1 MIRPPPHCRRYA
13 ETMQAALGLG
23 PKSLV
28 IEVASNDGYLLQFY
42 RQRGIPV
49 LGIEPA
55 ANIAELA
62 RGKGI
67 ATLSEFFDEALA
79 ARLAAEG
86 RLADLIHAHNV
97 FAHVPDPNPFW
108 RVENGVLMG
117 ENDEKRKGHVLYT
130 EKLYKNFVLETE
142 VRWSGEIDS
151 GIMLRKPELQLQF
164 GVSRSLKKDMSCSF
178 YVGREGYP
186 PEAQAHDVEKYW
198 RQDDWNRV
206 RLQAKGDIFTV
217 WLNGH
222 QVCQYTNSKYSEP
235 GPIGLQIHP
244 GLKMKVEYRNLR
256 LSEME

>member
-1 MIRPPPHCRRYA
+1 MRPPPCSRPQRNGCRPTANQVKWRKNHMSTKVCNKTLLSLFCA
-13 ETMQAALGLG
+13 AAALAFSFQG
-23 PKSLV
+23 
-28 IEVASNDGYLLQFY
+28 
-42 RQRGIPV
+42 R
-49 LGIEPA
+49 A
-55 ANIAELA
+55 ADTQELHPLFN
-62 RGKGI
+62 GKD
-67 ATLSEFFDEALA
+67 LS
-79 ARLAAEG
+79 G
-86 RLADLIHAHNV
+86 WK
-97 FAHVPDPNPFW
+97 VPDPNPFW
-108 RVENGVLMG
+108 RVEDGVLIG
-117 ENDEKRKGHVLYT
+117 ESDEKRKGHVLYT
-130 EKLYKNFVLETE
+130 EKLYKNFMLETE

-206 RLQAKGDIFTV
+206 RLQAKGDVFTV